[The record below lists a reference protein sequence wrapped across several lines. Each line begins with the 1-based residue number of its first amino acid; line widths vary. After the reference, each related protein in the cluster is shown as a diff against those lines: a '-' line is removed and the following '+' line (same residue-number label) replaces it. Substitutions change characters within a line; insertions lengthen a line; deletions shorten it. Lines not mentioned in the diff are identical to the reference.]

1 MRKVYLLAACLL
13 GLCLTATA
21 GAAEPEET
29 ASAVL
34 EGELFQAGSLTGEY
48 TRPDETRL
56 MDGTEEALYQIILEG
71 LEAEQPRIDV
81 SGLGIKVDAAGGEF
95 DQNDPDYQMLS
106 STYFRVVNDNPQL
119 YYVMKEFGFGASRP
133 QAGSEYTV
141 SYLEPYYDSSY
152 TAEMKAAFR
161 DRVEELLAS
170 VEPGMDEVETALFF
184 HDYLVTHIYYTP
196 DSERESDGGF
206 PSVCHNAYGAL
217 MNGDAVCQGYALAY
231 KLLLNQAGIECV
243 TVSSTEMKHMWNA
256 VELDGQWYYVDAT
269 WDDPTP
275 DKLGRCRHNNF
286 LCSEAGLRG
295 TGHTSTDWSF
305 NPENDVSAEYESGW
319 AFNGVDTV
327 LHRDK
332 NGGYYY
338 ARNITEEG
346 VKDGKPVTYLRGSS
360 IYYRDELGKN
370 GTETRI
376 LEIGTNNVGVASAVW
391 VDNTVYYL
399 ENFRRNAV
407 RVDLTTGASSV
418 VWEGEGE
425 GNGLRYNAE
434 ENTIEVWTDMDA
446 RGERSQVASFPVL
459 DYPPEWDNA
468 APGSTALVGT
478 AWSEDAL
485 QVGLVWAEGAGTEPL
500 LLAGFYEE
508 GRLRAVRTVDASGL
522 EAGLNVLTLE
532 SAELPEE
539 WDRAALFLLDGQSLR
554 PLAGSGELEP

>member
-56 MDGTEEALYQIILEG
+56 MDGTEEALYRIILEG

-81 SGLGIKVDAAGGEF
+81 SDLGIKVDAAGGGF
-95 DQNDPDYQMLS
+95 DQSDPNYQMLS
-106 STYFRVVNDNPQL
+106 STYSRVVNDHPQL
-119 YYVMKEFGFGASRP
+119 YYVTGKVGFGASRP
-133 QAGSEYTV
+133 QGGSKYTV
-141 SYLEPYYDSSY
+141 EYFEPHYDSMY
-152 TAEMKAAFR
+152 TAEMKVAFR

-217 MNGDAVCQGYALAY
+217 MEGDAVCQGYALAY

-275 DKLGRCRHNNF
+275 DQEGRCRHTYF
-286 LCSEAGLRG
+286 LLSENTIRDEDHGHGAADW
-295 TGHTSTDWSF
+295 TGVGSSDSR
-305 NPENDVSAEYESGW
+305 YESGW
-319 AFNGVDTV
+319 AFNGCDTA
-327 LHRDK
+327 LHYGD
-332 NGGYYY
+332 GMYYY
-338 ARNITEEG
+338 IQNSYRGINTITGSALYYGALDNPDSAQELYKFQNGYSSEG
-346 VKDGKPVTYLRGSS
+346 
-360 IYYRDELGKN
+360 IF
-370 GTETRI
+370 
-376 LEIGTNNVGVASAVW
+376 SAVW
-391 VDNTVYYL
+391 L
-399 ENFRRNAV
+399 ENQVYCLGEFGGGV
-407 RVDLTTGASSV
+407 MRVDLATGAAV
-418 VWEGEGE
+418 QVEQLAEPRTC
-425 GNGLRYNAE
+425 GLRHNSRDK
-434 ENTIEVWTDMDA
+434 TIEIVDKNTKA
-446 RGERSQVASFPVL
+446 VIQTIPIQ
-459 DYPPEWDNA
+459 DYPPAWDNA

-485 QVGLVWAEGAGTEPL
+485 QMGLVWAEDAGTEPL
-500 LLAGFYEE
+500 LLAGFYEG
-508 GRLRAVRTVDASGL
+508 GRLTAVRKVDMSGL

-532 SAELPEE
+532 SAKLPEE